1 MHKHVAELA
10 SKQEGSQ
17 QQLASAGESNGTV
30 GATEAAS
37 VPAPA
42 QVRACLQQVFDLDGL
57 ELTSSSQAI
66 KV

>member
-17 QQLASAGESNGTV
+17 HQLASAGESNGTV

-42 QVRACLQQVFDLDGL
+42 QVQPPVREVLAL
-57 ELTSSSQAI
+57 EELKLTISQAI
-66 KV
+66 RV